1 MFSFRWDDTIWL
13 LVRLFLGICEGNSC
27 HKQRP
32 CRVFSATVHVLIAW
46 KYRALNFHHR
56 ERANKPVSCLNYA
69 TKRFARRS
77 LRLLTC
83 LSLMFYTCRGFGFP
97 PGNLTR
103 LHPKHKFSPLI
114 RKLGLTES
122 VFTTCISILLAV
134 KSWNS
139 LVDIFGFTHSGKIF
153 FRDRRCIDLWCCH
166 LRKQNQMLFIN
177 HTLLLYTLVHPL
189 CPPRTIL
196 GIFEP
201 FGKYCFC
208 ITSFRPCLMNY

>member
-13 LVRLFLGICEGNSC
+13 LERLFLGICEGNSC

-103 LHPKHKFSPLI
+103 LHPVSPLI
-114 RKLGLTES
+114 RKLGLTKES
-122 VFTTCISILLAV
+122 PNLLHAYQLCLPLKV
-134 KSWNS
+134 EIHWWTYLGSRIPEKSS
-139 LVDIFGFTHSGKIF
+139 SEIVG
-153 FRDRRCIDLWCCH
+153 
-166 LRKQNQMLFIN
+166 
-177 HTLLLYTLVHPL
+177 V
-189 CPPRTIL
+189 
-196 GIFEP
+196 
-201 FGKYCFC
+201 
-208 ITSFRPCLMNY
+208 